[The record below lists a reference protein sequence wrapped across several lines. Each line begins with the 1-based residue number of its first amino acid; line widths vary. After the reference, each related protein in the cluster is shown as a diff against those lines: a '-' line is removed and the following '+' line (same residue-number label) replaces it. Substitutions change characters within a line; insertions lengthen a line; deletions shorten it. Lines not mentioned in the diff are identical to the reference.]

1 MKTKKVSSFE
11 IYKSYIPELE
21 HKTYTILKHHGMLGK
36 LFRGEEIKL
45 ISKDIFI
52 EDCWWRQETFNQSNQ
67 YVPCVLKEI
76 NPYWK

>member
-1 MKTKKVSSFE
+1 MKTKKATTYE
-11 IYKSYIPELE
+11 IYKSYIPELD
-21 HKTYTILKHHGMLGK
+21 HKTYAVLKHHGMLGK

-45 ISKDIFI
+45 ISEGISI
-52 EDCWWRQETFNQSNQ
+52 EACWWRQEIFNQSKQ